1 MLHINLQN
9 PKMTGA
15 TLLHTTRALLQERS
29 TRKVQMGVSLNM
41 NIIPPMTDAHGKY
54 WVQPDPRGFV
64 LDDNYVLMEK
74 LDFDLLPDYTNSE
87 PTGKYNGKMWKGRFQ
102 TLKGEKWFL
111 MWCHDENKLSN
122 QIYISSR
129 EILVL

>member
-1 MLHINLQN
+1 
-9 PKMTGA
+9 
-15 TLLHTTRALLQERS
+15 
-29 TRKVQMGVSLNM
+29 M

-64 LDDNYVLMEK
+64 LDDDYVLMDK